1 VAVGP
6 QPVIKGPLCSRNE
19 KKREEGEK
27 KNGKRK
33 EEEEEGRARNK
44 IRSTTCLGA
53 RQGSNR
59 SGPAVRACILHFGTK
74 FEFYRRN
81 LPRPVDDDDDDERSA
96 IAVSDWAPPGPGHP
110 ANDYRASRD
119 YGYSGIPM
127 ISVGSL
133 LFVIA
138 PIMALFSAEAPQGMI
153 AVYARGPPPPPPPRD
168 RRSPRRTRID
178 ALRR

>member
-19 KKREEGEK
+19 KKREEEEK
-27 KNGKRK
+27 KRK
-33 EEEEEGRARNK
+33 GEEEEEEEEGRANK

-59 SGPAVRACILHFGTK
+59 FGPAVRACILHFGAK

-96 IAVSDWAPPGPGHP
+96 IAV
-110 ANDYRASRD
+110 
-119 YGYSGIPM
+119 
-127 ISVGSL
+127 
-133 LFVIA
+133 
-138 PIMALFSAEAPQGMI
+138 
-153 AVYARGPPPPPPPRD
+153 
-168 RRSPRRTRID
+168 
-178 ALRR
+178 